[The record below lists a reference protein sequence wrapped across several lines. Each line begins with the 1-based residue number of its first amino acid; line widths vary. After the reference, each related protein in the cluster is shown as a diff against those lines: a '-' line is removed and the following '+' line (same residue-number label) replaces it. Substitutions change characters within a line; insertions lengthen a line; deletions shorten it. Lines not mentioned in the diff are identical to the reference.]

1 VRRTPGLEA
10 VRCFLVSWGYLG
22 PHDREQLPEGIQLL
36 EPQRFAGPLASW
48 P

>member
-1 VRRTPGLEA
+1 